1 MGHPP
6 CHQLWWFLWAD
17 NVVKVH
23 LSGYSHTA
31 WLTFLSLP
39 DSILVMN
46 DTSNFWE
53 IRNWVLQ
60 NRNWI
65 AEVCE
70 NVHLFVFTY
79 SLFFWDRLSW
89 PGSSVI
95 CDPPIFLP
103 EFRDHMLALPQMH
116 PDKMCIHLE
125 AWSMAYTFV
134 LVHAHQLCPPTTHT
148 FSFVI
153 PHLCSVFSFLPV
165 HPKVPGQVITNP
177 HVSKPIF
184 SSQKLSHKLFN
195 D

>member
-1 MGHPP
+1 MPP
-6 CHQLWWFLWAD
+6 TLMISLSWQCG
-17 NVVKVH
+17 KVH

-46 DTSNFWE
+46 DTPNFWE
-53 IRNWVLQ
+53 TRNWVLQ

-79 SLFFWDRLSW
+79 SLFFWDRLSR

-134 LVHAHQLCPPTTHT
+134 LVHAHQLCPPPNTYFFICNSSPVQCVQ
-148 FSFVI
+148 FST
-153 PHLCSVFSFLPV
+153 ST
-165 HPKVPGQVITNP
+165 PKGPGT
-177 HVSKPIF
+177 
-184 SSQKLSHKLFN
+184 SHH
-195 D
+195 